1 MKETLNL
8 SRRRLLSCTAIAS
21 TATLL
26 PSVASASGSDLQKQL
41 NRLVNQ
47 QRSEGRISHHE
58 RTAWTVFDF
67 QTRDK
72 LVSINATRYM
82 QAASMVKVFV
92 ALAYFFLN
100 EQAPHKYPYTGY
112 ERHLMERMLVKSSNH
127 ATNTLMEM
135 CKGPANVQRLCQL
148 ATKHHFQRLHIVEYI
163 PDGGRTYRNRVS
175 ADDYNRFLS
184 KLWHDELPHAGE
196 IKRIMS
202 IKNHDRITTEI
213 MPLNTRVY
221 DKTGST
227 RTLSCDARSFRIS
240 LPIYAKTLSNTEFNW
255 LAKRIEAFLVPSF
268 WHFSE
273 RSVWPFVNS
282 TKGQKPHCRMT
293 VYLSHKKIPQAKLTA
308 GFLSNNGADDKN
320 RTYDLL
326 ITSQLLYQL
335 SYVGVGGQR

>member
-1 MKETLNL
+1 MKETFNL

-26 PSVASASGSDLQKQL
+26 PSIASASGSDLQRQL

-100 EQAPHKYPYTGY
+100 EQAPHKYPYTGH

-148 ATKHHFQRLHIVEYI
+148 ATKHHFRRLHIVEYI
-163 PDGGRTYRNRVS
+163 PAGGRTYRNRVS

-184 KLWHDELPHAGE
+184 KLWHDELPHASE

-227 RTLSCDARSFRIS
+227 GMLCGDMGI
-240 LPIYAKTLSNTEFNW
+240 
-255 LAKRIEAFLVPSF
+255 IETGPNNCAYTFVGII
-268 WHFSE
+268 E
-273 RSVWPFVNS
+273 RSRKANNYPRWITERS
-282 TKGQKPHCRMT
+282 RAMREASEL
-293 VYLSHKKIPQAKLTA
+293 VYQFMQRRYQILSSI
-308 GFLSNNGADDKN
+308 S
-320 RTYDLL
+320 
-326 ITSQLLYQL
+326 
-335 SYVGVGGQR
+335 